1 MRRAIVLSFLAAG
14 ILAAQPFQVID
25 LDTGAAETVRLAGRS
40 VTVKLESV
48 KVTTDPVSEAVRL
61 AVANV
66 EIDGTA
72 AAVECANYRLPI
84 TVGAVQID
92 CPITK
97 DYYRNSN
104 TDAWGLERAAR
115 LRLWP
120 AGSPWMTPGAIRYP
134 VKQRWFATHTQ
145 MANEPTY
152 VDSGESPLRKKVY
165 YHYGLDIGGAEG
177 LAEVIAA
184 TDGLIVSLAGKTLD
198 DHKKDTPVDPRY
210 DVLYLL
216 DERGWYYRYSHLHS
230 FDPELQLGD
239 RVKQG
244 QRVGL
249 LGKEGGSG
257 GWSHLHWEIRS
268 RQPSGKW
275 GTQEGYA
282 FLWEAYKNES
292 KPGVIAVAR
301 PHHVAHTGEP
311 VILDGSRSWSDGGIR
326 SYDWQFTDGSK
337 EGGMRV
343 RRVYSQPGTYQ
354 EILKV
359 TAADG
364 QISYDFA
371 TVNVFA
377 PNDTQKLPP
386 TIHPVFHPTTGIRPG
401 QPVTFK
407 VRSFRTTVGEE
418 TWNFGDGSPKVTTKS
433 DGNAVQLAKD
443 GYAITTHSFS
453 KPGDYLVRVERTNA
467 HGHTAIGHV
476 WVRVEPG
483 R

>member
-1 MRRAIVLSFLAAG
+1 MRGGIITHFLVAAAW
-14 ILAAQPFQVID
+14 AAQPFQVFD
-25 LDTGAAETVRLAGRS
+25 LDTGATETVRVGNRS
-40 VTVKLESV
+40 VMVKLESV

-66 EIDGTA
+66 LIDGKA
-72 AAVECANYRLPI
+72 VAVECANYRLPI
-84 TVGAVQID
+84 TVGSVQID

-97 DYYRNSN
+97 DYYRNTN

-120 AGSPWMTPGAIRYP
+120 AGSPWMTPEAIRYP

-152 VDSGESPLRKKVY
+152 VDSGESPLRKKIY

-184 TDGLIVSLAGKTLD
+184 TDGLIVSLAGNTLE
-198 DHKKDTPVDPRY
+198 DHKKDTPVAERY

-230 FDPELQLGD
+230 FDPALKLGD

-282 FLWEAYKNES
+282 FLWEAYKNEY
-292 KPGVIAVAR
+292 KPQAIAVAR
-301 PHHVAHTGEP
+301 PHQVVYTGEP
-311 VILDGSRSWSDGGIR
+311 VTLDGSRSWSGGGIR
-326 SYDWQFTDGSK
+326 SYEWQFTDGSK

-343 RRVYSQPGTYQ
+343 RRVYAQPGTYQ

-359 TAADG
+359 TGASG
-364 QISYDFA
+364 EISYDFA

-377 PNDTQKLPP
+377 PNDTQRLPP
-386 TIHPVFHPTTGIRPG
+386 TIHPVFHPTAGIRPG

-407 VRSFRTTVGEE
+407 VRTFRTTDGEE
-418 TWNFGDGSPKVTTKS
+418 TWNFGDGSAKVTTKS
-433 DGNAVQLAKD
+433 DGNVMQLAKD

-453 KPGDYLVRVERTNA
+453 KPGDYLVRVERTNR
-467 HGHTAIGHV
+467 HGHTAIGHL
-476 WVRVEPG
+476 WVRVESG